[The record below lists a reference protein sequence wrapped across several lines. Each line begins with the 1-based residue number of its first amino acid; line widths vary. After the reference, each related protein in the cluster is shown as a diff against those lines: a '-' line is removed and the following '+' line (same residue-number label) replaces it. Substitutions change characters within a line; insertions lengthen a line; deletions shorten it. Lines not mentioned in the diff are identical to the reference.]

1 MNRKT
6 HLHALLV
13 WAGISMNGKTRLV
26 VVEGNLNAVRYRDE
40 ILEPVALPYLR
51 NLGPNAILQDDNA
64 RPHRARIIDNFLQA
78 HGVERMQWP
87 AVSPD
92 LNPIENL
99 WDQLGRAVRKRVTS
113 ATTLAQLRQILIQ
126 EWNAISQDRVRR
138 LVSSMRRRCQAVVG
152 AYGGS
157 TRY

>member
-1 MNRKT
+1 M
-6 HLHALLV
+6 V
-13 WAGISMNGKTRLV
+13 WAGISMTRKTRLLV
-26 VVEGNLNAVRYRDE
+26 IGGTLTAVRYRDE
-40 ILEPVALPYLR
+40 ILDPIALPYLQ

-99 WDQLGRAVRKRVTS
+99 WDQLGRAARKRVTS
-113 ATTLAQLRQILIQ
+113 ATTLAQLRQILVQ
-126 EWNAISQDRVRR
+126 EWNAIPQHRVRT
-138 LVSSMRRRCQAVVG
+138 LVSSMRRRCQAVAA

>member
-1 MNRKT
+1 
-6 HLHALLV
+6 
-13 WAGISMNGKTRLV
+13 MNGKTRPV
-26 VVEGNLNAVRYRDE
+26 VIAGSLNAARYRDE
-40 ILEPVALPYLR
+40 ILEPVALPYLQT
-51 NLGPNAILQDDNA
+51 LGPNAIMQDDNA

-78 HGVERMQWP
+78 NRVQRMQWP

-99 WDQLGRAVRKRVTS
+99 WDQLGRAARKRVTS
-113 ATTLAQLRQILIQ
+113 ATTLPQLRQILIE
-126 EWNAISQDRVRR
+126 EWNAIPQDRVRR
-138 LVSSMRRRCQAVVG
+138 LISSMRRRCQAVVA